1 LTMIDSGVYAR
12 VRHPMYM
19 GTFLIYVGLALLTFS
34 FLAFGALI
42 GIFLVY
48 NYLATYEEKDLV
60 RVFGE
65 SYLDYCK
72 RVPKWIPRLSTE
84 KR

>member
-1 LTMIDSGVYAR
+1 MTMIDSGVYAR
-12 VRHPMYM
+12 VQHPMYM
-19 GTFLIYVGLALLTFS
+19 GTFLIYVGLALLTLS
-34 FLAFGALI
+34 FLAFGALV

-48 NYLATYEEKDLV
+48 NYVATYEEKDLV

>member
-1 LTMIDSGVYAR
+1 
-12 VRHPMYM
+12 M

-48 NYLATYEEKDLV
+48 SYLATYEEKDLV